1 MSGGGISEPT
11 LGGLHQPLLGRQE
24 ADESFCAKW
33 AQSWRDLWALPGG
46 SIGCFFRALG
56 VAIVVPELIV
66 CTVLACMGS
75 SRPNERQSSEAGGAR
90 RAVEPRPVGDDLRP
104 RMGPEVDYAQV
115 TGERHQLAVV
125 RNRAGQAFPMYRS
138 SGDNSH
144 HSDTWFPFEGRMQK
158 GMYLKPHFHEP
169 GSQEQ
174 DFAEWF
180 GDLAP
185 IISRDRVLAGENLED
200 LDYQLF
206 CRFGSPEGACLS
218 ARIGGGYWD
227 TREGQHLEALLR
239 THMPRHFDG
248 GLFRLTPTQDN
259 GGVVPPD
266 GVNQYLIR
274 RGFDVEAGFL
284 GDADRRMLAERRPLT
299 AV

>member
-1 MSGGGISEPT
+1 MSGGVTEST
-11 LGGLHQPLLGRQE
+11 LGGLHQPLLGGQE
-24 ADESFCAKW
+24 ADKSFCAKW

-46 SIGCFFRALG
+46 SIACFFRALG
-56 VAIVVPELIV
+56 VATVVPELIV
-66 CTVLACMGS
+66 CGVLACRGS

-90 RAVEPRPVGDDLRP
+90 RSVEPRPVVLDLRP
-104 RMGPEVDYAQV
+104 RTGPAVDYAQV

-125 RNRAGQAFPMYRS
+125 RNRANEAFPMYRS

-144 HSDTWFPFEGRMQK
+144 HSDTWFPFEGRVKQ

-169 GSQEQ
+169 ATQEQ
-174 DFAEWF
+174 DFAERF

-185 IISRDRVLAGENLED
+185 IITRDPVLGGED

-218 ARIGGGYWD
+218 ARIGGGYWE

-239 THMPRHFDG
+239 ERMPEHFEG

-274 RGFDVEAGFL
+274 RGYEINEGFL
-284 GDADRRMLAERRPLT
+284 SDTDKRMLAEQRPLVT
-299 AV
+299 A